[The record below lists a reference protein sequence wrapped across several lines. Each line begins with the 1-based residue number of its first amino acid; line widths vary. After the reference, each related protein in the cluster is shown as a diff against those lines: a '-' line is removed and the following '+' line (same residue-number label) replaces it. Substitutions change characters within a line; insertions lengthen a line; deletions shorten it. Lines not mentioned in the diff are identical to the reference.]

1 MICIGDNMITA
12 ILLGA
17 GNRGEHA
24 YGRFAL
30 ENRSDIRFVGV
41 AESNPQR
48 RASFS
53 RSHQI
58 PVTHQFEDYNDIL
71 NQPRM
76 ADACFICLQDQ
87 MHFEPTLKALELG
100 YHVFLEKPMALE
112 AKTVMAI
119 YEAAKKAKRNVVVG
133 HVLRYTPFFNAIKDV
148 IDRKEIGEI
157 MTIQHNENVSYWHQA
172 HSYVRG
178 NWRNTQIA
186 SPMIL
191 AKSCHDMDILAW
203 LIGVKPKYVASFGSL
218 THFKSTT
225 EDHVPDYCMSGCK
238 KQDTCPYYA
247 PKVYLNAP
255 DWMKFPV
262 SDDISD
268 GGLLKALEKGPYG
281 RCVYRSDNDVVD
293 HQVVSIEFENETT
306 ASFTMTAFTHENTR
320 TLKVMG
326 TKGEIRGH
334 MDLNEI
340 EIHIFGNLD
349 KQVIRLSES
358 NYGHGG
364 GDYGI
369 MKRFIDLIESDTLDL
384 EGLDVSIRGHLL
396 AFMAETARLEKQV
409 IDYDAFIKRYL

>member
-1 MICIGDNMITA
+1 MITA

-24 YGRFAL
+24 YGRYAL
-30 ENRSDIRFVGV
+30 ENKEDIRFIGV
-41 AESNPQR
+41 AESNPIR
-48 RASFS
+48 RESFS
-53 RSHQI
+53 KAHQI
-58 PVTHQFEDYNDIL
+58 PVELQFEDYKDIL

-87 MHFEPTLKALELG
+87 MHYEPAMKALELG
-100 YHVFLEKPMALE
+100 YHIFLEKPMALE
-112 AKTVMAI
+112 AKAVI
-119 YEAAKKAKRNVVVG
+119 DIFEAAKRVKRNVVVG

-148 IDRKEIGEI
+148 LDQNTIGDI

-178 NWRNTQIA
+178 NWRNTKIA

-203 LIGVKPKYVASFGSL
+203 LVGAKPKSVASFGSL
-218 THFKSTT
+218 THFKRST
-225 EDHVPDYCMSGCK
+225 EVEVPDYCMSGCQ
-238 KQDTCPYYA
+238 KQDTCPYFA

-255 DWMKFPV
+255 DWMKYPV

-268 GGLLKALEKGPYG
+268 EGILKALEKGPYG

-320 TLKVMG
+320 TIKVMG

-340 EIHIFGNLD
+340 EIHKFGSPN
-349 KQVIRLSES
+349 KEVIHISER

-369 MKRFIDLIESDTLDL
+369 MKSFVHLIESDTLDL
-384 EGLDVSIRGHLL
+384 ESLDISIRGHLL
-396 AFMAETARLEKQV
+396 AFMAERSRVEKE
-409 IDYDAFIKRYL
+409 IMDYESFIKRHV

>member
-1 MICIGDNMITA
+1 MITA

-24 YGRFAL
+24 YGRYAL
-30 ENRSDIRFVGV
+30 ENKEDIRFIGV
-41 AESNPQR
+41 AESNPIR
-48 RASFS
+48 RESFS
-53 RSHQI
+53 KAHQI
-58 PVTHQFEDYNDIL
+58 PVELQFEDYKDIL

-87 MHFEPTLKALELG
+87 MHYEPAIKALELG
-100 YHVFLEKPMALE
+100 YHIFLEKPMALE
-112 AKTVMAI
+112 AKAVI
-119 YEAAKKAKRNVVVG
+119 DIFEAAKRVKRNVVVG

-148 IDRKEIGEI
+148 LDQNTIGDI

-178 NWRNTQIA
+178 NWRNTKIA

-203 LIGVKPKYVASFGSL
+203 LVGAKPKSVASFGSL
-218 THFKSTT
+218 THFKRST
-225 EDHVPDYCMSGCK
+225 EVEVPDYCMSGCQ
-238 KQDTCPYYA
+238 KQDTCPYFA

-255 DWMKFPV
+255 DWMKYPV

-268 GGLLKALEKGPYG
+268 EGILKALEKGPYG

-320 TLKVMG
+320 TIKVMG

-340 EIHIFGNLD
+340 EIHKFGRPN
-349 KQVIRLSES
+349 KEVIHISES

-369 MKRFIDLIESDTLDL
+369 MKSFVHLIESDTLDL
-384 EGLDVSIRGHLL
+384 ESLDISIRGHLL
-396 AFMAETARLEKQV
+396 AFMAERSRVEKE
-409 IDYDAFIKRYL
+409 IMDYESFIKRHV

>member
-1 MICIGDNMITA
+1 MITA

-24 YGRFAL
+24 YGRYAL
-30 ENRSDIRFVGV
+30 ENKEDIRFIGV
-41 AESNPQR
+41 AESNPIR
-48 RASFS
+48 RESFS
-53 RSHQI
+53 KAHQI
-58 PVTHQFEDYNDIL
+58 PVELQFEDYKDIL

-87 MHFEPTLKALELG
+87 MHYEPAMKALELG
-100 YHVFLEKPMALE
+100 YHIFLEKPMALE
-112 AKTVMAI
+112 AKAVI
-119 YEAAKKAKRNVVVG
+119 DIFEAAKCVKRNVVVG

-148 IDRKEIGEI
+148 LDQNTIGDI

-178 NWRNTQIA
+178 NWRNTKIA

-203 LIGVKPKYVASFGSL
+203 LVGAKPKSVASFGSL
-218 THFKSTT
+218 THFKRST
-225 EDHVPDYCMSGCK
+225 EADVPDNCMSGCQ
-238 KQDTCPYYA
+238 KQDTCPYFA

-255 DWMKFPV
+255 DWMKYPV

-268 GGLLKALEKGPYG
+268 EGILKALEKGPYG

-320 TLKVMG
+320 TIKVMG

-340 EIHIFGNLD
+340 EIHKFGSPN
-349 KQVIRLSES
+349 KEVIHISES

-369 MKRFIDLIESDTLDL
+369 MKSFVHLIESDTLDL
-384 EGLDVSIRGHLL
+384 ESLDISIRGHLL
-396 AFMAETARLEKQV
+396 AFMAERSRVEKE
-409 IDYDAFIKRYL
+409 IMDYESFIKRHV

>member
-1 MICIGDNMITA
+1 MITA

-24 YGRFAL
+24 YGRYAL
-30 ENRSDIRFVGV
+30 ENKEDIRFIGV
-41 AESNPQR
+41 AESNPIR
-48 RASFS
+48 RESFS
-53 RSHQI
+53 KAHQI
-58 PVTHQFEDYNDIL
+58 PVELQFEDYKDIL

-87 MHFEPTLKALELG
+87 MHYEPAMKALELG
-100 YHVFLEKPMALE
+100 YHIFLEKPMALE
-112 AKTVMAI
+112 AKAVI
-119 YEAAKKAKRNVVVG
+119 DIFEAAKRVKRNVVVG

-148 IDRKEIGEI
+148 LDQNTIGDI

-178 NWRNTQIA
+178 NWRNTKIA

-203 LIGVKPKYVASFGSL
+203 LVGAKPKSVASFGSL
-218 THFKSTT
+218 THFKRST
-225 EDHVPDYCMSGCK
+225 EVEVPDYCMSGCQ
-238 KQDTCPYYA
+238 KQDTCPYFA

-255 DWMKFPV
+255 DWMKYPV

-268 GGLLKALEKGPYG
+268 EGILKALEKGPYG

-320 TLKVMG
+320 TIKVMG

-340 EIHIFGNLD
+340 EIHKFGSPN
-349 KQVIRLSES
+349 KEVIHISES

-369 MKRFIDLIESDTLDL
+369 MKSFVHLIESDTLDL
-384 EGLDVSIRGHLL
+384 KSLDISIRGHLL
-396 AFMAETARLEKQV
+396 AFMAERSRVEKE
-409 IDYDAFIKRYL
+409 IMDYESFIKRHV